1 MDSWEWKVRNL
12 KWGKEEILKIFY
24 YKGMYMIIFMH
35 YSKSYIKLH
44 INVLKNK
51 HFFKFYFDLFEVG
64 FFLVHVF
71 LCRVFRLVVP
81 GFTL

>member
-51 HFFKFYFDLFEVG
+51 HF
-64 FFLVHVF
+64 
-71 LCRVFRLVVP
+71 
-81 GFTL
+81 